1 MISLPADEQADMMKT
16 FLAAD
21 AEVAKA
27 KPALDAAYKIVT
39 DGAQRTR

>member
-1 MISLPADEQADMMKT
+1 MKT

-27 KPALDAAYKIVT
+27 KPALDGAYKIVT
-39 DGAQRTR
+39 DAAQRTR